1 MSLRLLIDEDSQAKL
16 LVNLLKKATHNVIT
30 INDLQLS
37 GVSDDIVFEQAIV
50 LNRVLLTKNCRDF
63 ETLHQQ
69 NNQHP
74 GILAIYESSSSS
86 KNMSFKNIVH
96 AISNLEATNM
106 PLQNQFISL
115 NHWNY

>member
-16 LVNLLKKATHNVIT
+16 LVDLLRKATHDVTT
-30 INDLQLS
+30 INELQLS
-37 GVSDDIVFEQAIV
+37 GVNDDSVFEQAIV
-50 LNRVLLTKNCRDF
+50 LNRILLTKNCRDF

-69 NNQHP
+69 NNKHP

-96 AISNLEATNM
+96 AISNLEATQM